1 MTNVLA
7 GPWRA
12 TRLPR
17 GQPVHRTR
25 LPNGL
30 RVVLLPDQ
38 DVPAVGIAVS
48 YDVGYRSE
56 TRSGFAHLFEH
67 LMFQGSPNLAAQ
79 EHARLVQANGGLF
92 NATTGRD
99 HTCYYEVLPAQALEL
114 GLFLE
119 ADRLRGVR
127 ITEAALATQVSVV
140 AEEINRTIRNRPYG
154 GFPTFQLPPVLFA
167 DHANAH
173 DGYGDLTSLAGA
185 TLDDC
190 AQFAID
196 WYTPGNAV
204 LAVCGRFAV
213 DEALGLVHRHF
224 GQLPGSPGQSPTRA
238 AVEVTPG
245 REVVTVDPMAPV
257 PALALGWQL
266 PDPTDPGYLA
276 AMVLAA
282 VLSAGDG
289 SRLKRLLVREQAL
302 ATQVL
307 AIAGLTGPFDAR
319 DPDVFVVN
327 AVCAAGGRPGE
338 VAQRVLAAVAEVAAD
353 GVDPVELRRAVRWL
367 HATWYREQDSVGGRA
382 RRLASYELLY
392 ADPGLTVEVPDRLS
406 AVDGDAVRVAAARLA
421 ATAPASL
428 HILPKEAHR

>member
-1 MTNVLA
+1 MTSVLA

-12 TRLPR
+12 GSPPR
-17 GQPVHRTR
+17 REPVHRSR
-25 LPNGL
+25 LANGL
-30 RVVLLPDQ
+30 RVVLLPDR

-79 EHARLVQANGGLF
+79 EHARLVQSNGGAF

-127 ITEAALATQVSVV
+127 ITETALATQVSVV

-173 DGYGDLTSLAGA
+173 DGYGDLASLAGA
-185 TLDDC
+185 TLAEC
-190 AQFAID
+190 AQFAAD
-196 WYTPGNAV
+196 YYTPDNAV

-213 DEALGLVHRHF
+213 DEALGLVQRHF
-224 GQLPGSPGQSPTRA
+224 GELPGSPARPAARP
-238 AVEVTPG
+238 AVEVMPG

-257 PALALGWQL
+257 PALALGWRL

-282 VLSAGDG
+282 VLSAGDS
-289 SRLKRLLVREQAL
+289 SRLKRRLVREEAL

-327 AVCAAGGRPGE
+327 AVCAAGRDPGD
-338 VAQRVLAAVAEVAAD
+338 VAQRVLATIAEVAAD
-353 GVDPVELRRAVRWL
+353 GVDPVELRRALRWL
-367 HATWYREQDSVGGRA
+367 HSTWYREQDSVGGRA
-382 RRLASYELLY
+382 RRLANYELLY
-392 ADPGLTVEVPDRLS
+392 ADPQLAVDAPARLS
-406 AVDGDAVRVAAARLA
+406 TVDSAAVRAAAARLS
-421 ATAPASL
+421 ATAPAGL